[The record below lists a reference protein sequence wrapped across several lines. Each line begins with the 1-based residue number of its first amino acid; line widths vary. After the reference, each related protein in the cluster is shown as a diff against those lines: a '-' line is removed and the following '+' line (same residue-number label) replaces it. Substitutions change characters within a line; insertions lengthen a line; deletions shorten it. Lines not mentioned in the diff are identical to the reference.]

1 MEFTFLEANRFYLEE
16 EHLLCDFLWNPNA
29 HIELKDLGVKLTFPL
44 PRSFQF
50 GSSGLG
56 ILHID

>member
-1 MEFTFLEANRFYLEE
+1 MEFTFHEANKFYLEE
-16 EHLLCDFLWNPNA
+16 EHLLRDFLWNPNA

-44 PRSFQF
+44 PRTFEF
-50 GSSGLG
+50 RSSELG